1 MMKSVRLFN
10 ANTLFKVSLAMIV
23 MVAAI
28 YVIGFSVG
36 SAAGK
41 SDREN
46 TDDSTAAA
54 EENDDIAYSALNTV
68 CCVIGFAGALL
79 INGNAINLYYKV
91 DGSKYAR
98 TIKHGGEKF
107 GKSLAGSVIISSVT
121 AVAVSLVL
129 GIFTLMSGELEL
141 ADLPPMVLFSLG
153 ASLLSGILIRPL
165 VSTKTANARSILLMI
180 TLLVAMFIL
189 SATATA
195 ASRHI
200 SYSATL
206 TASIILTV
214 VGAVG
219 TAVSTVSA
227 CRYIKENW
235 QF

>member
-1 MMKSVRLFN
+1 MKSVRLFN

-28 YVIGFSVG
+28 YVIGFFVG

-46 TDDSTAAA
+46 ADDNTAVA
-54 EENDDIAYSALNTV
+54 EENDDVAYSALNTV

-129 GIFTLMSGELEL
+129 GIFTLAGGDLEL
-141 ADLPPMVLFSLG
+141 TDLPPMVLFSLG
-153 ASLLSGILIRPL
+153 ASLLIRPL
-165 VSTKTANARSILLMI
+165 VSTKTANARSVLLLI

-195 ASRHI
+195 ASHI
-200 SYSATL
+200 SYIAAL

>member
-10 ANTLFKVSLAMIV
+10 ANTLFKVSLIMIV

-46 TDDSTAAA
+46 TDDYAAAA

-129 GIFTLMSGELEL
+129 GIFTLMGGELEF

-165 VSTKTANARSILLMI
+165 VSTKTANARSILLI

-195 ASRHI
+195 ASHI
-200 SYSATL
+200 SYIAAL
-206 TASIILTV
+206 TMSIILTV

-219 TAVSTVSA
+219 AAVSTVSA

>member
-10 ANTLFKVSLAMIV
+10 ANTLFKVSLVMIV

-28 YVIGFSVG
+28 YVIGFLVG

-46 TDDSTAAA
+46 TDDSTAVA

-121 AVAVSLVL
+121 AVAVSLY
-129 GIFTLMSGELEL
+129 SE
-141 ADLPPMVLFSLG
+141 FSRLQ
-153 ASLLSGILIRPL
+153 
-165 VSTKTANARSILLMI
+165 
-180 TLLVAMFIL
+180 
-189 SATATA
+189 
-195 ASRHI
+195 
-200 SYSATL
+200 
-206 TASIILTV
+206 
-214 VGAVG
+214 
-219 TAVSTVSA
+219 AVSLNLQICRLWCCFRSA
-227 CRYIKENW
+227 HRFC
-235 QF
+235 QAF

>member
-10 ANTLFKVSLAMIV
+10 ANTLFKVSLIMIV

-46 TDDSTAAA
+46 TGDSTAVA

-129 GIFTLMSGELEL
+129 GIFTLMGGDLEL

-153 ASLLSGILIRPL
+153 ASLMSGILIRPL
-165 VSTKTANARSILLMI
+165 VSTKTANARSILLI

-195 ASRHI
+195 ASHI
-200 SYSATL
+200 SYIAAL
-206 TASIILTV
+206 TMSIILTV

-219 TAVSTVSA
+219 AAVSTVSA

>member
-10 ANTLFKVSLAMIV
+10 ANTLFKVSLIMIV

-28 YVIGFSVG
+28 YVIGFLVG

-46 TDDSTAAA
+46 TDDYAAVA

-129 GIFTLMSGELEL
+129 GIFTLMGGELEL
-141 ADLPPMVLFSLG
+141 TDLPPMVLFSLG

-165 VSTKTANARSILLMI
+165 VSTKTANARSILLI

-195 ASRHI
+195 TSHI
-200 SYSATL
+200 SYIAAL

-219 TAVSTVSA
+219 TAVSTASA